1 MADYDAL
8 LQDNTANEDD
18 LAEAKQRVA
27 EQTRNVIEE
36 LGNVPAETQA
46 DLLIMV
52 QDDQLEDLIERTNRL
67 KDALNAVSGEIST
80 QMFNLESARGALSGL
95 QNVGQV
101 GSTVIGQRPT
111 PEMALA
117 TGGIVTAPTI
127 ARLGEYGPEAV
138 IPLTG
143 GNARGGF
150 GSTYNIVV
158 NAGVGDPGSI
168 GQKVVETI
176 KAYERRNG
184 NSWRQ

>member
-1 MADYDAL
+1 
-8 LQDNTANEDD
+8 
-18 LAEAKQRVA
+18 
-27 EQTRNVIEE
+27 
-36 LGNVPAETQA
+36 
-46 DLLIMV
+46 
-52 QDDQLEDLIERTNRL
+52 
-67 KDALNAVSGEIST
+67 
-80 QMFNLESARGALSGL
+80 
-95 QNVGQV
+95 
-101 GSTVIGQRPT
+101 
-111 PEMALA
+111 MALA